1 MAQFSKVKI
10 LKVETDKAQVYKD
23 NKAVEGEF
31 TTRVRALV
39 VPIKPDPLYVNI
51 TKSGDEVINTFKAL
65 EGKTVLFPA
74 RLGVTD
80 SGVSFLSL
88 ENGITIDDIDIIP
101 DKAPKPLSGMGQP
114 QQKPATA

>member
-10 LKVETDKAQVYKD
+10 LKVETDKAQVYRD

-31 TTRVRALV
+31 TVRVRALV

-51 TKSGDEVINTFKAL
+51 TKAGDEVIQTFKAL

-74 RLGVTD
+74 RLGATD
-80 SGVSFLSL
+80 SGVAFLQL
-88 ENGITIDDIDIIP
+88 ENGITIDDIDVIP
-101 DKAPKPLSGMGQP
+101 DKAPKIMAMG
-114 QQKPATA
+114 QQKPATL